1 MNKINLVNSIS
12 FFRLF
17 SAPVILWMILEDK
30 LTIAFWIFFL
40 AALSDT
46 IDGFLARKLKLIT
59 EFGKI
64 LDPLSDKI
72 LIFSVF
78 ISLSYKD
85 MLAVPI
91 IIIII
96 LRDFVILLG
105 TVISL
110 LFKKKFSYSP
120 LKIGKITFF
129 FQSLY
134 AGVLLCHY
142 SNLYNLEFV
151 IKYFGLFIIY
161 ITLISG
167 ILYLIR
173 WFKEVF

>member
-30 LTIAFWIFFL
+30 LLIAFWIFFL

-46 IDGFLARKLKLIT
+46 IDGFLARKLKLVT

-91 IIIII
+91 IIIWSDRKAC
-96 LRDFVILLG
+96 LRAPPSRSARSGMCLG
-105 TVISL
+105 ARLT
-110 LFKKKFSYSP
+110 YSD
-120 LKIGKITFF
+120 
-129 FQSLY
+129 
-134 AGVLLCHY
+134 V
-142 SNLYNLEFV
+142 
-151 IKYFGLFIIY
+151 
-161 ITLISG
+161 
-167 ILYLIR
+167 R
-173 WFKEVF
+173 R